1 MLVLIIGPSE
11 PFNRPVDDV
20 ITLQQTASHRQ
31 LSTIDRVAE
40 IWIRITSWKSK
51 HEATFSV
58 DLWWEPSAIWT
69 IWTLKL
75 VHGNQGNQENES
87 SEFQVRFCPCT
98 ITSRLANLWD
108 VPGIHSFFF
117 ENDRNRC
124 YPRCLRDIHFP
135 MHTKELIRSWR
146 SYSLDQQ
153 SRFGMRVL
161 PASWTSRCCE
171 IGHFTVPCRALVAR
185 GPHRSKHLLW

>member
-108 VPGIHSFFF
+108 VPGIHSFW
-117 ENDRNRC
+117 EWSQQMLSTMLAR
-124 YPRCLRDIHFP
+124 YPLPNAHQGTHKIL
-135 MHTKELIRSWR
+135 E
-146 SYSLDQQ
+146 
-153 SRFGMRVL
+153 VL
-161 PASWTSRCCE
+161 QPGSTIAIWNAGPSGFMDYRCCE